1 MYLIILHFV
10 FDEGEFVGTP
20 YLVRGTMSVG
30 SKEER
35 RGEERRGEEGERK
48 GRERGEKEKQR
59 KREMINKNKDACDIC
74 CGGMHMIQA

>member
-48 GRERGEKEKQR
+48 GRERGEKGER
-59 KREMINKNKDACDIC
+59 KRNKER
-74 CGGMHMIQA
+74 GR